1 MEVVKKVIVIGAGTA
16 GLAAAVRLQHAGY
29 DVHLYEKNDQV
40 GGKMYQIKEQ
50 GFTFDVGPT
59 IVMMPDIYREVF
71 EICGKDPQ
79 EYLPMQK
86 IDPML
91 SLCFPNEEPFEMSSD
106 LVSLTTLLEGISE
119 EDTQGYFEYL
129 ASIYKR
135 YQIAKK
141 AFIMRS
147 FRSFWD
153 FYNPKSLLEGFK
165 LHTFNDAYSSIS
177 KFVKDERLR
186 KALAFQTLY
195 IGVSPYNGPSLYT
208 IIPMIELIYGIW
220 FIKGGMYSLASG
232 MERLFIELGGTL
244 HLNTSV
250 EEITLENK
258 KATGIRTKD
267 GQVMSDYVVCNA
279 DFPYAMKTLLPN
291 EQQRGKY
298 TDKKIDQMEYSCSC
312 FILYLGLDK
321 KYPVKSLHTIRFAK
335 DFEKNI
341 NDIFENGQLP
351 EDPSFYLY
359 VPSSIDEDLAPKDH
373 EAVYILVPVPELS
386 KNNVWNE
393 EVTQTF
399 RQEIL
404 DLVKTETV
412 FSDIEEHIVVEKMY
426 TPETFKENFNAYN
439 GATFGLKPTLK
450 QSNYYRPHNKFDYA
464 DNLYFCGSSTHP
476 GAGVPI
482 VLTSA
487 KLAVEELLKDDRT
500 G

>member
-1 MEVVKKVIVIGAGTA
+1 MKKVIVVGAGAA
-16 GLAAAVRLQHAGY
+16 GLAAAIRLQHEGY
-29 DVHLYEKNDQV
+29 NVHLYEKNEQV

-59 IVMMPDIYREVF
+59 IVMMPEIYREVF
-71 EICGKDPQ
+71 EQCGKDPDQ
-79 EYLPMQK
+79 YIPMK
-86 IDPML
+86 KVDPML
-91 SLCFPNEEPFEMSSD
+91 SLNFPNEETLNMSSD
-106 LVSLTTLLEGISE
+106 LVSLTSLLEGISE
-119 EDTQGYFEYL
+119 EDMQGYLEYL

-141 AFIMRS
+141 AFIMKS

-153 FYNPKSLLEGFK
+153 FYNPRSLIDGFR

-220 FIKGGMYSLASG
+220 FIEGGMYTLATG
-232 MERLFIELGGTL
+232 MAKAFEELGGTI
-244 HLNTSV
+244 HLNTPV
-250 EEITLENK
+250 KEIIIENK
-258 KATGIRTKD
+258 QATGIRTEE
-267 GQVMSDYVVCNA
+267 GIIPSDYVVCNA
-279 DFPYAMKTLLPN
+279 DFPYAMKSLLPD
-291 EQQRGKY
+291 EKTRGKY
-298 TDKKIDQMEYSCSC
+298 TDKKIDKLDYSCSC

-321 KYPVKSLHTIRFAK
+321 KYPVDSLHTIRFAE

-341 NDIFENGQLP
+341 NDIFEDGKLP
-351 EDPSFYLY
+351 DDPSFYIY
-359 VPSSIDEDLAPKDH
+359 VPSSIDESLAPEGH
-373 EAVYILVPVPELS
+373 EGVYILVPVPELS
-386 KNNVWNE
+386 QGVEWNE
-393 EVTQTF
+393 STTQAF
-399 RQEIL
+399 RQNVL
-404 DLVKTETV
+404 DLVKKETI
-412 FSDIEEHIVVEKMY
+412 FSDIEEHIVYESLY
-426 TPETFKENFNAYN
+426 TPKEFKQNFNAYN

-487 KLAVEELLKDDRT
+487 KLAAEELLKDDKKKR
-500 G
+500 